1 MFLHRTTPAW
11 SLRALTP
18 FISAVSPSSTGS
30 TALPVPGHHSW
41 PAASCSHLPLGRTRF
56 PPALSQ
62 VSMLFPPFQPAQCH
76 LLASSLISLRCR
88 TARLREAGDSRPLKA
103 ALFCLRP
110 EPLVEQLSV
119 PLHPSAHICAPL
131 GRAQISTSSEACSTT
146 QPAWRVAAL
155 SQPSC
160 TPAPC
165 CATLLQV
172 SIARAS
178 PGLRPARDVRRALM
192 GFFCPHRAGGKKQ
205 RGSSPLL
212 PNPCSRSEQSSAQRG
227 SPALSLPAS
236 FPVKP
241 PAPFQTGQELQSAR
255 GHAGLRERRALSPPV
270 PCPEPCGAAARV
282 VREPLVRCAGS
293 SVPGLPCGDGGPA
306 GPGYGAGS

>member
-18 FISAVSPSSTGS
+18 SISAVSPSSTGS

-172 SIARAS
+172 SIARA
-178 PGLRPARDVRRALM
+178 A
-192 GFFCPHRAGGKKQ
+192 
-205 RGSSPLL
+205 
-212 PNPCSRSEQSSAQRG
+212 
-227 SPALSLPAS
+227 
-236 FPVKP
+236 
-241 PAPFQTGQELQSAR
+241 
-255 GHAGLRERRALSPPV
+255 
-270 PCPEPCGAAARV
+270 
-282 VREPLVRCAGS
+282 
-293 SVPGLPCGDGGPA
+293 PGLPGMSAELLWASFAHTEQGEKNRGAALRSSPTPA
-306 GPGYGAGS
+306 AALNKAALSGALLRSPFLPRSP